1 MPNWRYSHSHWHF
14 GDANVISCPGPHRIF
29 QHINRP
35 AGEAVVVAA
44 LLNRIE
50 IALPSAFV
58 FVHSVLKWLHHP
70 LLKNVML
77 LHAAASSQ
85 DFLHASSSDTCFD
98 DAPRYISPA
107 PASHALFLDIPAHVN
122 FPPAGAMRVTT
133 TER

>member
-1 MPNWRYSHSHWHF
+1 M
-14 GDANVISCPGPHRIF
+14 
-29 QHINRP
+29 
-35 AGEAVVVAA
+35 AA

-85 DFLHASSSDTCFD
+85 DLLHASSSDTSFD
-98 DAPRYISPA
+98 DVDRYFSPE
-107 PASHALFLDIPAHVN
+107 PASHALFLDLPSQMN
-122 FPPAGAMRVTT
+122 FPPVHMINILY
-133 TER
+133 